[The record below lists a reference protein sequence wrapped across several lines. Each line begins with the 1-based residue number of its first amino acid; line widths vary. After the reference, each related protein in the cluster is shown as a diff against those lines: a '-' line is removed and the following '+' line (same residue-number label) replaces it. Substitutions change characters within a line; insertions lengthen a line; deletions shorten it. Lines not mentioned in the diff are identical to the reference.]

1 LSKGEFEKEAAFKE
15 RVLLEINKRE
25 AQVIALQEKYRADVE
40 ARNKEVEKRINAKDS
55 YADFMAKKYFESLM
69 GGVMLKNAHYD
80 PEKEMMYADLV
91 STQSD
96 FSRPLAIPIPLANN
110 EAETIKRYI
119 DSNICL

>member
-1 LSKGEFEKEAAFKE
+1 VNLLCRPHPTLSKGEFEKEAAFKE

-55 YADFMAKKYFESLM
+55 YADFMAKRYFESLM

-91 STQSD
+91 STNRTFLD
-96 FSRPLAIPIPLANN
+96 L
-110 EAETIKRYI
+110 
-119 DSNICL
+119 

>member
-1 LSKGEFEKEAAFKE
+1 
-15 RVLLEINKRE
+15 VL
-25 AQVIALQEKYRADVE
+25 DVE

-91 STQSD
+91 SAQIGL
-96 FSRPLAIPIPLANN
+96 FSTFGNTN
-110 EAETIKRYI
+110 TT
-119 DSNICL
+119 SQ